1 MNPVMNCSF
10 DVNAPEKLRSAA
22 LEEAALQSQIDLAR
36 ELESVRSELQQTRNE
51 FSDYKAQQDEYHRAE
66 AAQTEIDKKKQRRHE
81 FKLSAFTVCF
91 TLFLEH
97 IPDLINLFQ
106 ISVKFVISLFH

>member
-10 DVNAPEKLRSAA
+10 DVNTPEKRRRTA

-51 FSDYKAQQDEYHRAE
+51 FPDYKAQQN
-66 AAQTEIDKKKQRRHE
+66 AQYLKDKLEQAKVEKKNIRRSWLQIIIPMV
-81 FKLSAFTVCF
+81 FSALF
-91 TLFLEH
+91 TLLVEYRQD
-97 IPDLINLFQ
+97 ITAL
-106 ISVKFVISLFH
+106 VISLFH